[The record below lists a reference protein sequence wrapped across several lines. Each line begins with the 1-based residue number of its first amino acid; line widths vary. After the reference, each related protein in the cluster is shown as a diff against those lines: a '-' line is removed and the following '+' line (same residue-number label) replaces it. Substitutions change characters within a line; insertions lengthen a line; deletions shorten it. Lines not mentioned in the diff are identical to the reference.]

1 MQQGVGIA
9 SQVQTRELLFSW
21 TGHFSKEMEVWNP
34 QDMVSV
40 LFQVYHPLSDSYG
53 WMREADLP
61 LWNHLPFYHG
71 ESLVAP
77 DHNI

>member
-1 MQQGVGIA
+1 
-9 SQVQTRELLFSW
+9 
-21 TGHFSKEMEVWNP
+21 
-34 QDMVSV
+34 MVSV
-40 LFQVYHPLSDSYG
+40 LFQVYRPLPHSYG

-61 LWNHLPFYHG
+61 LWDRLPFYHG